1 MVVCRVQKSSLV
13 LSRQILYYFYGDSCT
28 NYLKRLA
35 CTLPVRFPCHY
46 YGIYMSKRHEQVM
59 ITSPKLELVFVKQN
73 CLSRVEQLY
82 MLTSFVLGHLDRYDI
97 RLPPWVIS
105 RWNFLYVN
113 RRTSNSLLKK
123 SVGRRVAI

>member
-1 MVVCRVQKSSLV
+1 
-13 LSRQILYYFYGDSCT
+13 
-28 NYLKRLA
+28 
-35 CTLPVRFPCHY
+35 
-46 YGIYMSKRHEQVM
+46 M